1 MDIDTKDLKLV
12 AAVVAEGTLTA
23 AARRMGVSQSAA
35 SHHLARL
42 EERLGTTV
50 FHRSGTGMTPTTAGR
65 RILRSADAILAELDD
80 LDQELHGIARGSIG
94 QVRLTA
100 QCYTGYH
107 WLPRLLAEYRRSDPG
122 VEIGIV
128 PEAASDPVSAV
139 LLGDVEIALAYDFSP
154 ANRLAA
160 IPLFDDE
167 LVLVAAPEHR
177 LAEGTR
183 IRPEDLEDEHL
194 LAYNREP
201 VENLFLRRVL
211 LPSGVRPRRISEIRL
226 TEGIL
231 ALVEAGVGVAV
242 MTRWT
247 AAPRIAAGKVRALPL
262 GERGLH
268 RKWHALALRE
278 VTEQPHVRRL
288 LTLLA
293 DGPARLFGEAD
304 EKIRRASGLRIE
316 RD

>member
-23 AARRMGVSQSAA
+23 AARRLGVSQSAA

-42 EERLGTTV
+42 EARLGTAV

-65 RILRSADAILAELDD
+65 RILRSADTILAELQD
-80 LDQELHGIARGSIG
+80 LDEELHGIARGSIG
-94 QVRLTA
+94 RVRLTA

-139 LLGDVEIALAYDFSP
+139 LRGDVEIALAYDFS
-154 ANRLAA
+154 AADRLMAT
-160 IPLFDDE
+160 PLFDDE
-167 LVLVAAPEHR
+167 LVLVTPPEHR
-177 LAEGTR
+177 LAEKEL
-183 IRPEDLEDEHL
+183 IRPEDLEHEHL
-194 LAYNREP
+194 LAYNRDP

-211 LPSGVRPRRISEIRL
+211 LPSSVTPRRISEVRL

-231 ALVEAGVGVAV
+231 ALVAAGVGVAV

-247 AAPRIAAGKVRALPL
+247 AAPRIAAGDVRALPL
-262 GERGLH
+262 GERGL
-268 RKWHALALRE
+268 RRRWHALALRE

-288 LTLLA
+288 LALLA
-293 DGPARLFGEAD
+293 DGPARLFGEVD
-304 EKIRRASGLRIE
+304 EKVRRASGLRIE